1 MSTTTV
7 WILGDQLLA
16 DHPAIAHAEAQTSRE
31 HLRILLIE
39 SRALFAHLPHHRKRR
54 VLVISAMR
62 HYAQRLRE
70 QGYTVDLIH
79 AETMHD
85 GLRQHTAQYAPKRLI
100 TMASANLRGRAL
112 QNTLSDLLGIVVEV
126 LPNTQFLV
134 GRHNPFPDTDKN
146 VIQETFYRA
155 MRRNFNVLMDGA
167 QPIGGAWNFDH
178 DNRKPLPKTERAPA
192 LLSLTPDAITQQ
204 VIAEVESSS
213 YGGGTAT
220 DFAYAVTHEDA
231 QRALEQFIAERL
243 VKFGPYEDAM
253 SSTQDTLYHA
263 VLSPYINIGLLT
275 PMQMIRAA
283 ERVYYE
289 DGAPI
294 NSVEG
299 FIRQVLGWREYM
311 VWQYWRRGDAWQTDN
326 AWDAQR
332 QMPSFFWTGDTRM
345 NCLKHIITRL
355 HDSAYTHH
363 IERLMI
369 VSNFCLL
376 AGVHPQAV
384 VNWFMEFY
392 IDAYDWV
399 MQPNVVGMGL
409 NADGGATATKPY
421 IASAN
426 YINKMSD
433 YCKGCGYNHKARIG
447 ADACPFNTLYWN
459 FLIDHEAE
467 LRGNPR
473 LGPAVLG
480 LRHLYEDERA
490 QVQGA
495 AEMFLKH
502 M

>member
-1 MSTTTV
+1 
-7 WILGDQLLA
+7 
-16 DHPAIAHAEAQTSRE
+16 
-31 HLRILLIE
+31 
-39 SRALFAHLPHHRKRR
+39 
-54 VLVISAMR
+54 
-62 HYAQRLRE
+62 
-70 QGYTVDLIH
+70 
-79 AETMHD
+79 
-85 GLRQHTAQYAPKRLI
+85 
-100 TMASANLRGRAL
+100 
-112 QNTLSDLLGIVVEV
+112 
-126 LPNTQFLV
+126 
-134 GRHNPFPDTDKN
+134 
-146 VIQETFYRA
+146 
-155 MRRNFNVLMDGA
+155 MDGD
-167 QPIGGAWNFDH
+167 QPIGGLWNFDK

-204 VIAEVESSS
+204 VIAEVEASA
-213 YGGGTAT
+213 YGSGTAAG
-220 DFAYAVTHEDA
+220 FAYAVTHEDA
-231 QRALEQFIAERL
+231 QKALEQFIAERL

-253 SSTQDTLYHA
+253 SSTQDTLYHS

-283 ERVYYE
+283 EQAYYD

-311 VWQYWRRGDAWQTDN
+311 IWQYWRRGHAWQTDN

-363 IERLMI
+363 IERLMV

-384 VNWFMEFY
+384 VHWFMDFY
-392 IDAYDWV
+392 IDAYDWA
-399 MQPNVVGMGL
+399 MQPNVIGMGL

-433 YCKGCGYNHKARIG
+433 YCKGCTYHHKARTG
-447 ADACPFNTLYWN
+447 ENACPFNTLYWN
-459 FLIDHEAE
+459 FLIEHEAE

-480 LRHLYEDERA
+480 LKHLDEDERA
-490 QVQGA
+490 QVQQEA
-495 AEMFLKH
+495 RVFLKN
-502 M
+502 MANI